1 VGLYRG
7 DVRVTSW
14 IAVVPVKEAKR
25 AKSRLGPE
33 LETRRA
39 DLAAAFAADTVTA
52 LLAARPVDLVVVV
65 GGRGLPEALL
75 DDRRIRTLPDPGG
88 LNAAAADGIA
98 WARRQHPRSGV
109 LILAADLPAA
119 TGSAV
124 ESLLA
129 AVSTPGRWVLP
140 DVESVGST
148 GLLMG
153 PDTVVV
159 PDFGEGSL
167 ARHRAAGAD
176 IVEASGIDG
185 LRRDV
190 DTAAQLAEA
199 VRLGVGSH
207 TRIVLETMPEPWVT
221 GGLR

>member
-1 VGLYRG
+1 
-7 DVRVTSW
+7 VRETSW
-14 IAVVPVKEAKR
+14 IAVVPVKDAKR

-39 DLAAAFAADTVTA
+39 DLATAFAADTVTA
-52 LLAARPVDLVVVV
+52 LSAARPVDLIVVV

-75 DDRRIRTLPDPGG
+75 EDRRIRTLPDPGG

-98 WARRQHPRSGV
+98 WVRRRHPSSGV
-109 LILAADLPAA
+109 LVLAADLPAA
-119 TGSAV
+119 TGTAV

-129 AVSTPGRWVLP
+129 SVSTPGRWVLP
-140 DVESVGST
+140 DVEFVGST

-153 PDTVVV
+153 PDDVVV

-176 IVEASGIDG
+176 VVETSGING

-190 DTAAQLAEA
+190 DTAAQLVEA
-199 VRLGVGSH
+199 VALGVGPH
-207 TRIVLETMPEPWVT
+207 TRVVLETMPEPWMT